1 MGRLYGLMRTI
12 TKRWL
17 RAKRVQAHSRA
28 AEAVA
33 FLLIQL
39 GTLALGA
46 WLLKRGEMTIGT
58 VYLLTHY
65 LARLRFPL
73 LRIRQNVDDLRR
85 ARASIERIQ
94 ALLTTVPRVA
104 ESPRPTESPRLAE
117 ARRLAEATSPALP
130 SGALH
135 VAFQDVCFRYDDGWG
150 DTERPHV
157 LRNVSFELAP
167 NRILGLLGR
176 TGSGKTTLVRLLLRL
191 YDPIEGAIRLNDVD
205 LVDLPLSDLRRQV
218 GMVTQD
224 VQLFQASVRNNVN
237 LFNARITDDQI
248 LDAIQVLGLGVWF
261 GSLPSGLDTVLQSGG
276 RSLSAGEAQL
286 LAFTR
291 VLLKDPGLIIL
302 DEASSRLDPATE
314 QLLERAIDRLLH
326 GRTAIVIAHRL
337 ATVGRSDQI
346 IVLEN
351 GQIHEQGDR
360 LALARDPAS
369 RFYNLL
375 QTGLEEVLV

>member
-46 WLLKRGEMTIGT
+46 WRLARGEMTIGT
-58 VYLLTHY
+58 VYLLMHY

-94 ALLTTVPRVA
+94 TLLATVPRVA
-104 ESPRPTESPRLAE
+104 E
-117 ARRLAEATSPALP
+117 ARRLTEATSPALP

-135 VAFQDVCFRYDDGWG
+135 VAFQDVCFRYDDGGG

-167 NRILGLLGR
+167 NRVLGLLGR

-191 YDPIEGAIRLNDVD
+191 YDPIEGAIRLHDVD
-205 LVDLPLSDLRRQV
+205 LADLPLSDLRRRV

-237 LFNARITDDQI
+237 LFNPRVTDDQI
-248 LDAIQVLGLGVWF
+248 LDAIQALGLGGWL

-337 ATVGRSDQI
+337 ATVGRADQI

-351 GQIHEQGDR
+351 GQIDEQGDR
-360 LALARDPAS
+360 LALACDPAS
-369 RFYNLL
+369 RFYRLL